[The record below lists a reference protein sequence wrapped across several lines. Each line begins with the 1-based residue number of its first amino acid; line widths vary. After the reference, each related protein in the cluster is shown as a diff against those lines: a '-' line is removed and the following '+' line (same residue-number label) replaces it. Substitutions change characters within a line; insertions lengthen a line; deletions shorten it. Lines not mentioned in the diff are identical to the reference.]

1 MDRYCDG
8 LPLADCGLF
17 HPIQS
22 PVRPETIYGNCLVLI
37 VLPLMVCFQQW
48 RGLAGIQDRQ
58 KKADIYNIYEG
69 KELIPVCDPV
79 MMGSGHARA

>member
-1 MDRYCDG
+1 MTQTTNGKHCRLLLCPFAG
-8 LPLADCGLF
+8 L
-17 HPIQS
+17 I
-22 PVRPETIYGNCLVLI
+22 RRETIYGNCLVLI
-37 VLPLMVCFQQW
+37 VLPQEVCFQQW
-48 RGLAGIQDRQ
+48 RGLAGTQDRQ